1 MAGSIYQGG
10 VSMGVE
16 GVSMGVEGVNGRVQ
30 PELKGGTCS
39 PLQFETQLI
48 MSC

>member
-16 GVSMGVEGVNGRVQ
+16 GVNGRVQ
-30 PELKGGTCS
+30 ATEGEKWPAKLCNDLSVLTKITN
-39 PLQFETQLI
+39 F
-48 MSC
+48 